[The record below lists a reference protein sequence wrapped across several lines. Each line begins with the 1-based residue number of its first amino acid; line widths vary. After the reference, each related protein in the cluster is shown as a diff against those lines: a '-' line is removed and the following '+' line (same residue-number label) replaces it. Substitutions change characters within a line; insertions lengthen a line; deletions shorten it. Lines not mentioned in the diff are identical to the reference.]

1 VHDRLKDRLEVIT
14 VTYRAHLFRLLFA
27 IVLGLGPGLALAE
40 ESAPTS
46 SPEVEIHLDLT
57 RQFYE
62 ALRKAEGAHARTLS
76 TERSDLYLEQ
86 IAISTRFMV
95 ETNLRLLEQQAEIKT
110 LLRELLKA
118 SGE

>member
-1 VHDRLKDRLEVIT
+1 LEVII
-14 VTYRAHLFRLLFA
+14 VKYRRHLLGLLLTIA
-27 IVLGLGPGLALAE
+27 LGLGPNLALAGQ
-40 ESAPTS
+40 AVPTS

-62 ALRKAEGAHARTLS
+62 ALDRAEGAQARTLS
-76 TERSDLYLEQ
+76 TDRSDRYLEQ

-95 ETNLRLLEQQAEIKT
+95 ETNLRLLKEQAEIKA

-118 SGE
+118 SGP